1 VGSLPAWVTSLA
13 DVGAELR
20 SGARAVENLAING
33 AEAIVDLC
41 HAPQQVPRAV
51 VNLAVNGVEAI
62 VDVFQAPQQVRND
75 PNHMGF
81 GPPPLVDMRCIP
93 SPNNRRAAAINND
106 VNRAHARGHHKENI
120 VAREKL
126 RVGDWVEVYTKSC
139 QVWCPA
145 QVSDT
150 HAEKVVTVN
159 FRAPGAVEQLKKTL
173 PTSSNELQTELRYSN
188 R

>member
-13 DVGAELR
+13 DAGADVRNFPKAVQDLAINGVGAVQDL
-20 SGARAVENLAING
+20 AVNG
-33 AEAIVDLC
+33 AEAIVDLW
-41 HAPQQVPRAV
+41 
-51 VNLAVNGVEAI
+51 
-62 VDVFQAPQQVRND
+62 QAPQRVPRD

-81 GPPPLVDMRCIP
+81 QPPPLVDMRCIP

-106 VNRAHARGHHKENI
+106 VNHAHAQRHHKENI
-120 VAREKL
+120 GAGEL
-126 RVGDWVEVYTKSC
+126 RVGDWVEVFSNSC

-150 HAEKVVTVN
+150 PAQKVVTVD
-159 FRAPGAVEQLKKTL
+159 FRPPGAMERSHKTL
-173 PTSSNELQTELRYSN
+173 PTSSKELQKAIRSSN